1 MNYIDNYK
9 YSVEPFKRES
19 LENHP
24 YFINNQSYQ
33 EYIKLQNSIILQKD
47 LNSKC
52 KDYCCQIL

>member
-33 EYIKLQNSIILQKD
+33 
-47 LNSKC
+47 
-52 KDYCCQIL
+52 